1 MVNINLIRININT
14 LFLFRYVRFYNAQG
28 KLLTKPSEKFY
39 FENLLNI
46 VKGLPEWILEA
57 LFIELMNILKEKYSI
72 KKFLDTD
79 RMDVLQLYVPEL
91 TEYGLMIIQRADKKK
106 LPEGIDKNL
115 VLFLQTVE
123 ESRNIVDICIQNHWT
138 LEQCSMITFKS
149 LERNFIKHTITPAL
163 YNVISYISGNLK
175 IGEFLI
181 RKNKLDDNTLE
192 YALKMQ
198 DQMFS
203 SFGEKNKIVE
213 ILVNMGKVKQEE
225 VIDYLNLKESSKN
238 YFVITQP
245 ETPETEKLRRLNKEL
260 TENINSLTAI
270 NSNFNKERSELLQRA
285 NEAKE
290 QLSLQLERNNMLQKK
305 VAELEK
311 SAGSIFKKF

>member
-1 MVNINLIRININT
+1 MT
-14 LFLFRYVRFYNAQG
+14 
-28 KLLTKPSEKFY
+28 TPSQQFY
-39 FENLLNI
+39 FENLLRI
-46 VKGLPEWILEA
+46 VKNLPEWILEA
-57 LFIELMNILKEKYSI
+57 LFIELINLLKEKYSI
-72 KKFLDTD
+72 KKFIDTD

-115 VLFLQTVE
+115 VKYLQTVE
-123 ESRNIVDICIQNHWT
+123 QQRNIVDICIQNHWT
-138 LEQCSMITFKS
+138 LEQCSMITFKC

-163 YNVISYISGNLK
+163 YNIISYIAGHLK

-213 ILVNMGKVKQEE
+213 ILVNMGKVRQED
-225 VIDYLNLKESSKN
+225 VIDYLNLKESSKK
-238 YFVITQP
+238 YFIIEQP
-245 ETPETEKLRRLNKEL
+245 ETPETEKLKSLNKQL
-260 TENINSLTAI
+260 TENITNLTNI
-270 NSNFNKERSELLQRA
+270 NSNYNKERSQLLQQA

-290 QLSLQLERNNMLQKK
+290 QLNLQLERNNMLQKK
-305 VAELEK
+305 LAEAEK